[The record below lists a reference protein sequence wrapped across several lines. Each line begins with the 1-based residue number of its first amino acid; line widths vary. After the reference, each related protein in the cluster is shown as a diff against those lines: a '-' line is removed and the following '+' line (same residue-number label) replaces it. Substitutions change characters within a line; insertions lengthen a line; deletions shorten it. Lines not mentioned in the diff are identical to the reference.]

1 MTEMNKIERI
11 PLHGTPPNQ
20 KNVGNTVSSTSF
32 GSKSGNT
39 ATQTVGAKV
48 GKVARQAAYYGGMAV
63 LGIVGRGFMR
73 GAVHAGRGAVLRNA
87 RLVRAM
93 GA

>member
-1 MTEMNKIERI
+1 MNKIDGV
-11 PLHGTPPNQ
+11 PFHGTPPSQ
-20 KNVGNTVSSTSF
+20 KNVHNTVSSTSF
-32 GSKSGNT
+32 SSKSGNT

-48 GKVARQAAYYGGMAV
+48 GKVARQAAYYGGMTV
-63 LGIVGRGFMR
+63 LGIAGRGFMR
-73 GAVHAGRGAVLRNA
+73 GAAHAGRAAVLRNA